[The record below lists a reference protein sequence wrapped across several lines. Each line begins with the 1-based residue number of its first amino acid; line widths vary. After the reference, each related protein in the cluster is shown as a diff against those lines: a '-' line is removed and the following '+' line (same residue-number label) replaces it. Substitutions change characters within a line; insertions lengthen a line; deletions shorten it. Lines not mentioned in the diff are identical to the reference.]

1 MESQQMEYQLLTISK
16 ECSALMAKLP
26 NRIIINGRIVGIMQQ
41 KTISIRIPKGVYN
54 IIIQSPIPFLYAS
67 DEVEIQTSVE
77 NVVSFKNRERIW
89 DILFTIDLVLWIAG
103 FFVTLP
109 APWDM
114 VYEIATNVFLA
125 LWLIYE
131 FCIRKKYY
139 RITQYK
145 KMLSQQENKI

>member
-1 MESQQMEYQLLTISK
+1 MESQQPDYQLLTISK
-16 ECSALMAKLP
+16 ECSELMAKLP
-26 NRIIINGRIVGIMQQ
+26 NRIIINGRIVGVMQQ
-41 KTISIRIPKGVYN
+41 KTVSLRIPKGEYN
-54 IIIQSPIPFLYAS
+54 IMIQSFIPFLYSS
-67 DEVEIQTSVE
+67 DEVEIQTGVE

-89 DILFTIDLVLWIAG
+89 DILFSIDLVLWIAG

-114 VYEIATNVFLA
+114 VYEVATNVFLA
-125 LWLIYE
+125 VWLVYE

-145 KMLSQQENKI
+145 KLIRE

>member
-1 MESQQMEYQLLTISK
+1 MESQQPDYQLLTISK
-16 ECSALMAKLP
+16 ECSELMAKLP
-26 NRIIINGRIVGIMQQ
+26 NRIIINGRIVGVMQQ
-41 KTISIRIPKGVYN
+41 KTVSLRIPKGEYN
-54 IIIQSPIPFLYAS
+54 IMIQSFIPFLYSS
-67 DEVEIQTSVE
+67 DEVEIQTGVE

-89 DILFTIDLVLWIAG
+89 DILFSIDLVLWIAG

-114 VYEIATNVFLA
+114 VYEVATNVFLA
-125 LWLIYE
+125 VWLVYE

-145 KMLSQQENKI
+145 KMLAK